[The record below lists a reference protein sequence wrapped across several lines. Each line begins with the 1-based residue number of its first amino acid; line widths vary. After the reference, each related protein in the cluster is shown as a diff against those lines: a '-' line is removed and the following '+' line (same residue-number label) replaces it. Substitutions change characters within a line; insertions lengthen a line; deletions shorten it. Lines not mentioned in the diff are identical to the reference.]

1 MKCRKFK
8 AEMLLMVIVQKK
20 LVKVDSA
27 EGIGTSITIK
37 IPLTL
42 AIIDGMNVREGG
54 CYDNNY

>member
-1 MKCRKFK
+1 
-8 AEMLLMVIVQKK
+8 MVIVQKK